1 MISEEELVNILRE
14 YHENNVI
21 MSFTSFL
28 NTLKTCKDIDKYIVE
43 QSPYDIR
50 VNPCYCIETYKYLDE
65 EKIYSHMTNIWIYFI
80 DENNILL
87 KRYYSMRNDY
97 FTILDEMHDFGDI
110 EPIILDNSERIEW
123 TRDKD

>member
-1 MISEEELVNILRE
+1 MISEEELVDILRE

-28 NTLKTCKDIDKYIVE
+28 NTLKACKDIDKYIVE

-50 VNPCYCIETYKYLDE
+50 TNPCYCIETYKRDE
-65 EKIYSHMTNIWIYFI
+65 EIYSHMTNIWIYFI

-97 FTILDEMHDFGDI
+97 FTILDELHDFGDI
-110 EPIILDNSERIEW
+110 EPIILDDSKRIEW
-123 TRDKD
+123 TRD